1 VGLKKITVDVITEL
15 NNRMGP
21 NSIVLDVGCGD
32 RIYEQF
38 ITCKKYIGIDIEQS
52 GRSSDKKLPDM
63 YFDGLDIPFNNNF
76 FDFIICTEVLEHA
89 IDPEY
94 LCAEMRRVLK
104 PNGLLLITVP
114 SMWGEHEVPFDFRRY
129 TSFGIELL
137 AKNSSLEIVKYQ
149 KEKPGID
156 AYIQLGCS
164 EINASSAGNLYKKTA
179 KFWLRITAIFL
190 KFIKINM
197 PRIYLTN
204 VVILKKN
211 NKQES
216 VH

>member
-1 VGLKKITVDVITEL
+1 LGLKKITIDTIIEI
-15 NNRMGP
+15 NNDISP
-21 NSIVLDVGCGD
+21 KACVLDVGCGD
-32 RIYEQF
+32 RIYEEF
-38 ITCKKYIGIDIEQS
+38 IICKKYIGIDVKES
-52 GRSSDKKLPDM
+52 GRDLNNKNPNI
-63 YFDGLDIPFNNNF
+63 YFNGLDIPFKDNF

-104 PNGLLLITVP
+104 PSGLLLITVP

-137 AKNSSLEIVKYQ
+137 AKNLSLEIVKYQ

-164 EINASSAGNLYKKTA
+164 EINASKAGITSKKIA
-179 KFWLRITAIFL
+179 KLWLRITAIFL
-190 KFIKINM
+190 KVIKTTM

-211 NKQES
+211 NQNS
-216 VH
+216 IN